1 MERCDPCLKRQHMEC
16 KALLLDYWAWCEC
29 PCHTGERRDPLGAF
43 LADLAITTP
52 EGIVPA
58 PVTDI
63 DYKDLR

>member
-1 MERCDPCLKRQHMEC
+1 MEC